1 MAKTSKRK
9 AKASQKNKEKSK
21 GSSTN
26 PGLRLFC

>member
-9 AKASQKNKEKSK
+9 AKMNQKNKEKSK

-26 PGLRLFC
+26 PGKC